1 MSPNELN
8 TTLTPHGITNGDGL
22 PSQKIRDADE
32 GLGFLIGFAPAHHLC
47 TSWLSKRH
55 SAFIFLRQKQTEQ

>member
-32 GLGFLIGFAPAHHLC
+32 GRGFLIGFAPAHHLC
-47 TSWLSKRH
+47 TS
-55 SAFIFLRQKQTEQ
+55 